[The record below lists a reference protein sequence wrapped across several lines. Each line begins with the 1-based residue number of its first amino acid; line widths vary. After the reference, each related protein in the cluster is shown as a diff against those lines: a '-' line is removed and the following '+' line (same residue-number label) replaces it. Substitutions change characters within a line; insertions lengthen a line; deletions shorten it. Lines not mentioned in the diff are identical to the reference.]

1 MDREMPP
8 FDRLVDEAW
17 PAPHR
22 VEAEGWIY
30 RHAGGVTKRAN
41 SVLPL
46 GARAD
51 LPRAVDAA
59 EGFYAGLGLPCVFS
73 VGAQAPPD
81 LDRVLEGRGYRRVDP
96 TLVMTASLAEQ
107 AVGAV
112 PDVEIHDSPS
122 ESWLRTWWQVDGGRH
137 PDGGEVA
144 AREWA
149 ERILGGVGAG
159 YASAGAGM
167 AVGRGVPQGDWLGI
181 YCMAVDP
188 GARRRGLGGSVLRA
202 LLAWGRERGASRA
215 YLVVTMANAGARALY
230 EGEGFGVAGNYHYR
244 IAP

>member
-1 MDREMPP
+1 MDEEKP
-8 FDRLVDEAW
+8 FDRLVDQAW

-22 VEAEGWIY
+22 VDADGWIY

-46 GARAD
+46 GERRD
-51 LPRAVDAA
+51 LSRAVDEA

-73 VGAQAPPD
+73 VGAEAPPD
-81 LDRVLEGRGYRRVDP
+81 LDPELARRGYRRADP
-96 TLVMTASLAEQ
+96 TVVMTAPLAEW
-107 AVGAV
+107 GGEV
-112 PDVEIHDSPS
+112 PSGTEVRDSPS
-122 ESWLRTWWQVDGGRH
+122 EPWLSTWWRVDGGRH
-137 PDGGEVA
+137 PDGGRVP

-149 ERILGGVGAG
+149 ERILGGVAAG
-159 YASAGAGM
+159 YASAGAGT

-188 GARRRGLGGSVLRA
+188 GARRRGLGTSVLRT
-202 LLAWGRERGASRA
+202 LLTWGRDRGASRA

-230 EGEGFGVAGNYHYR
+230 ESEGFGVAGNYHYR

>member
-1 MDREMPP
+1 MNREMSP
-8 FDRLVDEAW
+8 FGRLVDEAW

-46 GARAD
+46 GERGD
-51 LPRAVDAA
+51 LARAVDEA
-59 EGFYAGLGLPCVFS
+59 EAFYAGLDLPCVFS
-73 VGAQAPPD
+73 VGAEAPPD
-81 LDRVLEGRGYRRVDP
+81 LDPELARRGYRPADP
-96 TLVMTASLAEQ
+96 TLVMTATLAEP
-107 AVGAV
+107 AAGAV
-112 PDVEIHDSPS
+112 QDTEIHNSPS
-122 ESWLRTWWQVDGGRH
+122 EAWLRTWWRVDGVRH
-137 PDGGEVA
+137 PDRGEIR

-167 AVGRGVPQGDWLGI
+167 AVGRGVAQREWLGI

-188 GARRRGLGGSVLRA
+188 AARRRGLGASVLRA

-230 EGEGFGVAGNYHYR
+230 EGEGFSVAGNYHYR